1 MLQYNVTSWHF
12 RLVMYVFGKN
22 FFTEPDTID
31 LEATEKAMKLVYT
44 RRPKVV
50 NFCPYCRAVLC
61 GTISIPFVYLWRKL
75 PHKPK
80 KEKTHAEIMKS
91 MRIRNILV
99 RSIAGGI
106 NIALG
111 IGKIIEGEYALAIVQ
126 ISIGVVLILL
136 FQISHVFLPAFR
148 ILIKF
153 LEKHWPEKKIK
164 KYKAESPKNPSLIK
178 LYFTE
183 NHDKFCPPIAFVDP
197 NDTEV
202 RV

>member
-1 MLQYNVTSWHF
+1 M
-12 RLVMYVFGKN
+12 LVMYVFGKN
-22 FFTEPDTID
+22 FFTEQDTID
-31 LEATEKAMKLVYT
+31 LEASEKSMKVIYT

-50 NFCPYCRAVLC
+50 NFCPYCRAVLW
-61 GTISIPFVYLWRKL
+61 GAMSVPFVYLWRKL

-111 IGKIIEGEYALAIVQ
+111 LGKIMEGEYGLAIVQ

-136 FQISHVFLPAFR
+136 FQIGHVFSPVFR

-153 LEKHWPEKKIK
+153 FEKHWPEKKIK
-164 KYKAESPKNPSLIK
+164 KDKVKSPKSPSLLK

>member
-1 MLQYNVTSWHF
+1 
-12 RLVMYVFGKN
+12 MYVFGKN

-31 LEATEKAMKLVYT
+31 VEASEKALKIVYT

-50 NFCPYCRAVLC
+50 NFCPYCRAVLW
-61 GTISIPFVYLWRKL
+61 GAISIPFVYIWRKL

-99 RSIAGGI
+99 RFIAGGI

-111 IGKIIEGEYALAIVQ
+111 LGKIIEGEYGMAILQ

-136 FQISHVFLPAFR
+136 FQIGHVFSPAFR
-148 ILIKF
+148 IIIKF
-153 LEKHWPEKKIK
+153 FERHWPERKKDK
-164 KYKAESPKNPSLIK
+164 VKLPKSPSLIK

-197 NDTEV
+197 NDTKV